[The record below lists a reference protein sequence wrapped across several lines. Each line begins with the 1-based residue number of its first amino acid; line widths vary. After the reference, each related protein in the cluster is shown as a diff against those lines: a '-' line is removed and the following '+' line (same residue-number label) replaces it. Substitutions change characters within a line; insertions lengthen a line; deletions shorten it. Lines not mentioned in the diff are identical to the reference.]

1 MDRQLLQLRV
11 PADLPGNGP
20 TRERRE
26 GFWSDQHRRHAAEE
40 VGAKDASVPGTP
52 LLNESEW
59 VLGECQRLADAG
71 ESRAPGRLRR
81 ARRRGRGRHDA
92 ELPCRTTVLFPP
104 RIRPPHLNEGDPY

>member
-71 ESRAPGRLRR
+71 ESGAPAGGVAVAMMRSFRAGRPCSF
-81 ARRRGRGRHDA
+81 RRGYA
-92 ELPCRTTVLFPP
+92 
-104 RIRPPHLNEGDPY
+104 RPT